1 MISVFNIV
9 CINMTDIHTCVCLY
23 MVCTNT
29 SDFYICVD
37 IYQIY
42 DLKTDIDT
50 YKNNK

>member
-1 MISVFNIV
+1 
-9 CINMTDIHTCVCLY
+9 MTDIHTCVCLY

-42 DLKTDIDT
+42 ELKTDIDT
-50 YKNNK
+50 YKNIK